1 MKNHIVS
8 QMIIKRFA
16 NAINIFDAHTGRI
29 DVSKKPSKVFY
40 KHDRLSFDL
49 EELLSRNVE
58 SRFANLMYGKLNGE
72 HSITLTR
79 SELYLI
85 KRYLLMISVRMYS
98 EEEFYRAINNF
109 KPNCEFYSLMHPE
122 LSILKRN
129 DELKLTPKE
138 LYELA
143 LRVFC
148 EHLDLREIY
157 SDPRMTLELLCWSM
171 PFVNSYLAIWDAPEG
186 MEYLLGDC
194 SMISEYEGTHQLTE
208 GLSLSKYSYCYYNL
222 VNCNDE
228 LSKAFYAD
236 TLAKCQLMYENFNIF
251 NLSSKRSLVLIN
263 PFFRLYFN
271 QDIMKYGEE
280 KIQTVSKKPDIW
292 PSIIQNKEL
301 FKVPANEYKYLKSG
315 NFSMDDLF
323 FYEVKKLSANELVYL
338 NSLII
343 SMTHDIFGFND
354 AKAIK
359 DSVDFATWQQANLI
373 NGHFLSLETKNEI
386 IKFLEDL
393 YNSPIMKLSKFCGD
407 PDTDR
412 RSYPISLFDEI
423 TDNILKDFKTN
434 KYIYWYLL
442 SNEEQTRN
450 TPNLNFLGNPNERIN
465 FFKAKYEEL
474 WGKPYDK

>member
-40 KHDRLSFDL
+40 KNDRLSLDL
-49 EELLSRNVE
+49 EELLSKNVE

-79 SELYLI
+79 RELYLI

-98 EEEFYRAINNF
+98 ENEFYEVINNF
-109 KPNCEFYSLMHPE
+109 KPNCEFYLLAHPE
-122 LSILKRN
+122 FSTLKRTG
-129 DELKLTPKE
+129 ELKLTPKE

-148 EHLDLREIY
+148 EHLDLREMY
-157 SDPRMTLELLCWSM
+157 YDPRMTLELLCWSM

-236 TLAKCQLMYENFNIF
+236 TLAKCQLMYENFSIF

-450 TPNLNFLGNPNERIN
+450 NPNLNFLGNPNERI
-465 FFKAKYEEL
+465 KILKVKYEEL